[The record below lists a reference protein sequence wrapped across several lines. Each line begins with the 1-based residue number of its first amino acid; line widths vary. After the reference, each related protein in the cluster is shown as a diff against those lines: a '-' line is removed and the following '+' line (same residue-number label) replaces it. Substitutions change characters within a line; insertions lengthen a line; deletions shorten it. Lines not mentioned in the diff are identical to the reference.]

1 LKSCERFIPRFRHAV
16 YPRQRG
22 VCAHRLTFTVA
33 SKEPLVDKFSRNPH
47 ALLLKIG
54 YIESIYME
62 FSAKKSDLL
71 KEIDLAQGVVEK
83 KATIPI
89 LSNFLLEAKDGRVHL
104 SATDLELG
112 LLTSC
117 AAKVK
122 KEGSGTVPARRLVD
136 IVRSLPEADI
146 KLKVLENHWVQLT
159 CERSSFKLVGM
170 ARDNFPALP
179 AVPGTLAKVPGGA
192 LATLIKR
199 TSFAVS
205 SEESR
210 YTLNGAM
217 LMLKP
222 DSAAMVAT
230 DGHRL
235 AMVEQDVTVDEV
247 NNDLRILVP
256 RKAMGE
262 LEKLLAQAGDD
273 AKVEVSK
280 DDSHLFFTVG
290 DRVLISRL
298 LTGQFPNYEAVLP
311 KETPRIAELDK
322 DAFTAAVRRVALL
335 SDERSHAIR
344 LQLDKGQLQLF
355 STSGE
360 YGEAQEAIDAEYDG
374 EAMEIGFNHQYILD
388 FLGVLADGGKV
399 RLELQDEQSA
409 GQLRPVGEESH
420 RYRYVVMPMRI

>member
-1 LKSCERFIPRFRHAV
+1 
-16 YPRQRG
+16 
-22 VCAHRLTFTVA
+22 
-33 SKEPLVDKFSRNPH
+33 
-47 ALLLKIG
+47 
-54 YIESIYME
+54 ME
-62 FSAKKSDLL
+62 FSVKKSDLL

-89 LSNFLLEAKDGRVHL
+89 LSNFLLEAKDGHIHL

-112 LLTSC
+112 LLSNC
-117 AAKVK
+117 VAKVK

-136 IVRSLPEADI
+136 IVRSLPEADV
-146 KLKVLENHWVQLT
+146 KFKVLENQWVELK

-179 AVPGTLAKVPGGA
+179 VVPGTLARVPGSS

-210 YTLNGAM
+210 YTLNGAL

-222 DSAAMVAT
+222 ESATMVAT

-235 AMVEQDVTVDEV
+235 SLVEHDTTVEEL
-247 NNDLRILVP
+247 NNELRILVP
-256 RKAMGE
+256 RKAMSE
-262 LEKLLAQAGDD
+262 LEKLVSQADD
-273 AKVEVSK
+273 GAKVEVSK
-280 DDSHLFFTVG
+280 DDSHLFFSVG

-311 KETPRIAELDK
+311 KETPRVAELDRE
-322 DAFTAAVRRVALL
+322 AFTAALRRVALL

-344 LQLDKGQLQLF
+344 LQIDKGRLELF

-360 YGEAQEAIDAEYDG
+360 YGEANEAIDAEYVG
-374 EAMEIGFNHQYILD
+374 EAMEIGFNFQYVLD
-388 FLGVLADGGKV
+388 FLNVLPEGGRV

-409 GQLRPVGEESH
+409 GQLRPVGEDTY